1 MGWLRRLIDWFSTK
15 TRPTAPVPPA
25 PGTASLVDQMNLA
38 RASHGLPLLSDDAKL
53 SALAISWAAVNA
65 RLGHLDHGD
74 FQARIDRVYPGVPA
88 AENLAAGQSDS
99 ASVVQIWLGSPG
111 HRRNMLGPYDHAG
124 TGSATAGTLMYYC
137 AVFAR
142 LGD

>member
-1 MGWLRRLIDWFSTK
+1 MGWFRRLIDWFS
-15 TRPTAPVPPA
+15 RPTAPVPPTPV
-25 PGTASLVDQMNLA
+25 PGAASLVDQMNMA
-38 RASHGLPLLSDDAKL
+38 RASHGLPLLEDDPRLA
-53 SALAISWAAVNA
+53 ALASSWAAVNA

-88 AENLAAGQSDS
+88 AENLAAGQQTS
-99 ASVVQIWLGSPG
+99 AEVVQTWLGSPG

-124 TGSATAGTLMYYC
+124 TGSATAGTTTYWV